1 MGRHRGSQCVVDGA
15 FLCSGSMS
23 PEGEGSPRS
32 RPREKSQRWGRED
45 RADRPLQEVKRLKV
59 EHRTEEDEVADV
71 GERRA
76 LPTQTGSGVVVETQ
90 ELPRGTGK
98 TGEKAASSGA
108 AASCGCSGRQEVMIQ
123 VMVLLLKYLTYSN

>member
-1 MGRHRGSQCVVDGA
+1 MITAWDGTEGANALLTGRSCAVAPCPLRGRGVHGA
-15 FLCSGSMS
+15 D
-23 PEGEGSPRS
+23 P
-32 RPREKSQRWGRED
+32 GR

-59 EHRTEEDEVADV
+59 EHRTEEDEAADA

-76 LPTQTGSGVVVETQ
+76 SPTQTGSGVVVETQ

-123 VMVLLLKYLTYSN
+123 VMVLLLNYLTYSN